1 MTSKTIRYWTAGI
14 SVASGIL
21 ALGDKAVA
29 FPGVPGWLT
38 SCWPFVLAG
47 AAIFNNVAHILITPD
62 PATPTPVNSGNLGQP
77 VEIPV
82 FVGGQPAGTVTGYV
96 SQLPSPQAFR
106 APLGVP
112 QKPSV

>member
-1 MTSKTIRYWTAGI
+1 MTSKQIRYWTAGI

-29 FPGVPGWLT
+29 FPDVPGWLT

-62 PATPTPVNSGNLGQP
+62 PVPQGS
-77 VEIPV
+77 
-82 FVGGQPAGTVTGYV
+82 
-96 SQLPSPQAFR
+96 LPDPQAFR

-112 QKPSV
+112 QKP